1 MHLTGEN
8 SAMDPAETLRP
19 LVAELR
25 TLVDKLEL
33 QDDDAA
39 LARTLHAAQEKV
51 AGPRAV
57 VMLLGER
64 EDLKRQ
70 FLERL
75 LGPGVA
81 ELPAPTAVCT
91 WLEYGATAEC
101 TVTMPLGMTAVI
113 PLAELPTVPEE
124 RAMLSIRLPD
134 PTLQGGL
141 ALIDIPAAER
151 GEPDEHALDCIGLTD
166 AWIYVLGPDH
176 ALSDAGVAWLG
187 RLPEH
192 GERLEIVIEDAGA
205 IDTAERV
212 EARERLLQTLK
223 ERCAID
229 APRLTLVDPSATEG
243 EEANVWHGRFATFHS
258 VMMLRGREHR
268 LEKTRAAVAEA
279 LSKAENAIQLELSNT
294 LPGPRQARLRL
305 GLKEVQALA
314 SRSRD
319 EDRGEVG
326 GEVGG
331 EDRGEEPPHE
341 TAQQSSL
348 GGIWS
353 GANERPSTPPPLTML
368 ADAMAAAMAPE
379 SAEAAELAAI
389 HPRPRADETAKQ
401 EEEKSESTKPASQPR
416 PEVPVSMERAF
427 GILSP
432 AGSAQ
437 RRRGVS
443 VNLRGG
449 ARRLLREGEFSWWR
463 LALAIAFVILLLCL
477 TLWALSPR
485 GFFSASDQPGEWEYH
500 PPAPAPPPPPAAF
513 ADKEVAPDLDAG
525 GPLPDTGDTGTPD
538 LRTTPREKPSAALRV
553 PLVKPVPDNAR
564 AGVAPHRRRRH
575 LLGLSKLWHWI
586 RPGQTRTAED

>member
-8 SAMDPAETLRP
+8 SGTDPVETLRP

-39 LARTLHAAQEKV
+39 LARSLHAAQEKV

-91 WLEYGATAEC
+91 WLEYGETSEC
-101 TVTMPLGMTAVI
+101 TVTMPLGMTAVMPLRELQSI
-113 PLAELPTVPEE
+113 PGE
-124 RAMLSIRLPD
+124 RTTLSIRLPD
-134 PTLQGGL
+134 PTLRGGL

-151 GEPDEHALDCIGLTD
+151 GEPDEHALDCIGQTD
-166 AWIYVLGPDH
+166 AWIYVLGPDY
-176 ALSDAGVAWLG
+176 ALSDAGAAWLA

-205 IDTAERV
+205 IDAAERA

-229 APRLTLVDPSATEG
+229 APRLTLVDPNAAEG

-258 VMMLRGREHR
+258 VMMLRGRDHR
-268 LEKTRAAVAEA
+268 LEKTRVAVGEA
-279 LSKAENAIQLELSNT
+279 LSKAEQAIDRELSIT

-314 SRSRD
+314 QRSR
-319 EDRGEVG
+319 
-326 GEVGG
+326 G
-331 EDRGEEPPHE
+331 EDKGEESSHE

-353 GANERPSTPPPLTML
+353 GANERPSTQSPLTKL
-368 ADAMAAAMAPE
+368 AEAMAAAMAPE

-389 HPRPRADETAKQ
+389 HPISPAAEPAKQETAEPAKQ
-401 EEEKSESTKPASQPR
+401 EEVKSEPAKPSPQPR
-416 PEVPVSMERAF
+416 AEIPVSMEKAF
-427 GILSP
+427 GIPPPSTRVKP
-432 AGSAQ
+432 K
-437 RRRGVS
+437 RGVS
-443 VNLRGG
+443 VHLSGG
-449 ARRLLREGEFSWWR
+449 ARRLLPW
-463 LALAIAFVILLLCL
+463 AIVIAFVILLLCL
-477 TLWALSPR
+477 ALWALSPR
-485 GFFSASDQPGEWEYH
+485 GFLAREQPGEWEYH
-500 PPAPAPPPPPAAF
+500 PPAPAPPPAAL
-513 ADKEVAPDLDAG
+513 ADKEDPPEMDAG
-525 GPLPDTGDTGTPD
+525 APLPDTGNPGTPD
-538 LRTTPREKPSAALRV
+538 LRTTPMEKPSAAVRV
-553 PLVKPVPDNAR
+553 PLVKPVPGDAR
-564 AGVAPHRRRRH
+564 AGAAPHRRHRH

-586 RPGQTRTAED
+586 RPDRARTTEARTAEE